1 MMLVELVERL
11 GGRCGL
17 EGTGPEVSGVQ
28 LDSRRVGP
36 GDLFVALRGES
47 QDGREY
53 ISQALTAGACAILLE
68 GEPPPAAVGAPIWEH
83 PQARAVAGR
92 AASLL
97 HGRPSKAL
105 DVFAV
110 TGTNGKTTTAH
121 LLGELLAGLGRT
133 PAVLGTAGHRLAGG
147 EALSATHTTPDAP
160 TLQALLARHREQGGD
175 AAVLEVSSHALL
187 QERTAGL
194 EIDYALYTNLSHDHL
209 DYHGDMQHYAEAKSL
224 MFSSLDSNAIAIV
237 NADDDY
243 SAMMAEAAR
252 AKGATV
258 VTYGG
263 LKNGTD
269 AQCDLRASQLELD
282 SGITYLTLSG
292 MGISQARLR
301 IPLSGRFNV
310 ANALAASAAVL
321 MSGASPSAV
330 VEGLASVSSPPG
342 RLEPVPAPPGVQAPG
357 LTVLVDY
364 AHTPDALASVLDA
377 LRETLEPGRRLIC
390 VFGCGGERDT
400 GKRGPMGRAAAERA
414 DLVVLTSDN
423 PRGEDPEQIL
433 SQVRAGAHGGAVVEE
448 QPDRRLAI
456 RQALAAGR
464 DGDVLLIA
472 GKGHETVQLV
482 GGQAVDFDD
491 RRVAEEEW
499 R

>member
-68 GEPPPAAVGAPIWEH
+68 GEPPLAAVGAPIWVH
-83 PQARAVAGR
+83 PEARAVAGR

-121 LLGELLAGLGRT
+121 LVGELLTRLGRT

-147 EALSATHTTPDAP
+147 DVLSASHTTPDAP
-160 TLQALLARHREQGGD
+160 ALQALLARHRAQGGD
-175 AAVLEVSSHALL
+175 AVVLEVSSHALL

-282 SGITYLTLSG
+282 SGATYLTLSG

-342 RLEPVPAPPGVQAPG
+342 RLEPVPAPQGVQAPG

-377 LRETLEPGRRLIC
+377 LRETLRPDRRLIC

-400 GKRGPMGRAAAERA
+400 GKRAPMGRAASERA

-433 SQVRAGAHGGAVVEE
+433 SQVRAGTHGGAVVEE

-482 GGQAVDFDD
+482 GGQAIDFDD
-491 RRVAEEEW
+491 RRVVREEG